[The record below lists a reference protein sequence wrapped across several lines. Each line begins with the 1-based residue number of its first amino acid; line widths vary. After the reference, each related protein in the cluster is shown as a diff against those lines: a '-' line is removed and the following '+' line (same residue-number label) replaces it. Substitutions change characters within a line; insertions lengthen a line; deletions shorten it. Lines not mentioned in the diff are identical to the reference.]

1 MAKYSPKH
9 PVMFEEFFE
18 LGMEESSSPF
28 LTPRSRKWG
37 INLSLKA
44 SLLAAVLLIISFVC
58 LFVPQLVPLSHFLL
72 IAVYFLAGIPSLI
85 ESIDDLLIFDVNID
99 VLMTIAAFSSVLIG
113 SGMEGGLLLVL
124 FAISGAIEQSVEAK
138 AKSSISSLRKLSPT
152 KACVIEE
159 DGTLLERSINDITV
173 NTKILVKAGQMVPLD
188 GLVIDGISSVNMVH
202 LTGENL
208 PITMKKG
215 DQVPAGARNM
225 EGALTVNVTH
235 TSADSTLT
243 KIIKLVTQA
252 QEAKPNLQRW
262 FDKLSRGYAIT
273 IILLAFFF
281 AISLPFFIGLPFL
294 GREGSLYRGL
304 AFLIAASPCALILAI
319 PIAYL
324 SAISACAK
332 KGILMKGGVILDSIA
347 GCRAIA
353 FDKTGTL
360 TTGSLTCEGVES
372 LSGNKEDLPLA
383 LSIAYTMERNAVHP
397 IAKSILDYAQQKKIS
412 TTDLKEFR
420 AVPGYGVE
428 GIASTAKGDLPVYIG
443 HADYILTKVDPA
455 KSQALKSR
463 ADAIQSKGELI
474 AVMLLGSEI
483 YLFRFHDTLRAGM
496 KETIQ
501 EIRNKYG
508 WRAVMLTGDHETSA
522 RRIADEVGI
531 DEYRAG
537 LRPEQKLQYVSKM
550 AEETG
555 LAMVGDGINDAP
567 ALARASVGI
576 AMGKVGSTAALD
588 AADIVL
594 LNDNI
599 ELLGWLIAKSYKTQ
613 TVVRENLLL
622 AVTAILIASL
632 PALAGIIPLWL
643 AVVMHEG
650 GTVLVGLN
658 ALRLLRS

>member
-1 MAKYSPKH
+1 MIRNPPKH
-9 PVMFEEFFE
+9 PVLFEEFFE
-18 LGMEESSSPF
+18 LGMEESASPF
-28 LTPRSRKWG
+28 LTPSSRGWG

-44 SLLAAVLLIISFVC
+44 SLGAAVILLLSFIC
-58 LFVPQLVPLSHFLL
+58 SYIPQLVPLSHFLL
-72 IAVYFLAGIPSLI
+72 IAVYFLAGIPYLI
-85 ESIDDLLIFDVNID
+85 ESIEDLLIFDVNID
-99 VLMTIAAFSSVLIG
+99 VLMTLAAFSSVLIG

-124 FAISGAIEQSVEAK
+124 FAISGAIEHAVERK

-152 KACVIEE
+152 KASVIEA
-159 DGTLLERSINDITV
+159 DGTLIDRSINDVTV
-173 NTKILVKAGQMVPLD
+173 NTKILVKAGQIVPLD

-215 DQVPAGARNM
+215 DQVPAGARNL
-225 EGALTVNVTH
+225 EGALTLNVTH

-243 KIIKLVTQA
+243 KIIKLVTEA

-262 FDKLSRGYAIT
+262 FDKLSRGYAIS

-281 AISLPFFIGLPFL
+281 ALSLPFILGLPVL
-294 GREGSLYRGL
+294 GREGSIYRGL

-347 GCRAIA
+347 ACRAVA

-360 TTGSLTCEGVES
+360 TTGSLACEGVEALNGKS
-372 LSGNKEDLPLA
+372 DQLELA

-397 IAKSILDYAQQKKIS
+397 VAKSILEYGQEKKCV
-412 TTDLKEFR
+412 TAELTEFR
-420 AVPGYGVE
+420 SVPGYGVE
-428 GIASTAKGDLPVYIG
+428 GIAKGPSGPLTVYIG
-443 HADYILTKVDPA
+443 HPAYILTKVAPEQSA
-455 KSQALKSR
+455 ALKAR
-463 ADAIQSKGELI
+463 AQAIEAKGELI
-474 AVMLLGSEI
+474 AVMLLGTDI
-483 YLFRFHDTLRAGM
+483 FLFRFHDALRPKM

-508 WRAVMLTGDHETSA
+508 WRAIMLTGDHETSA

-531 DEYRAG
+531 DDYRAS
-537 LRPEQKLQYVSKM
+537 LRPEQKLHYVTKL

-555 LAMVGDGINDAP
+555 LVMVGDGVNDAP

-613 TVVRENLLL
+613 RIVRENLIL
-622 AVTAILIASL
+622 AVGAILIASL
-632 PALAGIIPLWL
+632 PALAGIVPLWL

-658 ALRLLRS
+658 ALRLLRN